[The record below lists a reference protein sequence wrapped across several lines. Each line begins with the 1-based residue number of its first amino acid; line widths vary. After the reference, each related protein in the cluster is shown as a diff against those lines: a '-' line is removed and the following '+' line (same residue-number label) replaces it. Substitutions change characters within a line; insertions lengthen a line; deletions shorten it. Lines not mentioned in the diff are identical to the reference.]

1 MSRSATALAERNGR
15 VDTDGTRITD
25 GARSTAAL
33 KGRPS
38 TTLVRT
44 KITAT
49 AVPAQQFI
57 RRDVTVARRL
67 IANGAVLAKSLVYL
81 SLFGLVSAIALIYKY
96 LILALIYVMA
106 RFYPAKFDR
115 DAVIEALNE
124 VEKDSRLND

>member
-1 MSRSATALAERNGR
+1 LSRSATALAKKNARA
-15 VDTDGTRITD
+15 DTEGTRITD

-33 KGRPS
+33 NVRPN
-38 TTLVRT
+38 TTSVHT

-49 AVPAQQFI
+49 AAPAQQFI
-57 RRDVTVARRL
+57 RRDVTLARRL

-96 LILALIYVMA
+96 LLLSLIYLMA

-115 DAVIEALNE
+115 GAVIEALNG
-124 VEKDSRLND
+124 VEKNSRLND

>member
-1 MSRSATALAERNGR
+1 MSRSATALAKKNVRA
-15 VDTDGTRITD
+15 DTEGTRITD

-33 KGRPS
+33 NVRPN
-38 TTLVRT
+38 TTSVHT

-49 AVPAQQFI
+49 AAPAQQFI
-57 RRDVTVARRL
+57 KRDVTFARRL

-96 LILALIYVMA
+96 LLLSLIYLMA

-115 DAVIEALNE
+115 GAVIEALNG
-124 VEKDSRLND
+124 VEKNSRLND